1 MALSIIIFLIVWL
14 TVLAFVVSLTPGGS
28 LPLLWRESESRKNRK
43 YAIFVFCLF
52 VALSIL
58 FWPYTTGFLEAIFS
72 FLWGTMFMSVLKA
85 VWKSVPAGLYFIKL
99 IIVVFAVWPAVIL
112 TVLFVLSL
120 GFFARLICLLGL
132 LIQRALLF
140 SRKATI
146 K

>member
-1 MALSIIIFLIVWL
+1 VWL
-14 TVLAFVVSLTPGGS
+14 IVLAFVVSLTGGGS

-72 FLWGTMFMSVLKA
+72 FIWGKMFMGSLTA

-99 IIVVFAVWPAVIL
+99 IIAVFAVWPAVIL
-112 TVLFVLSL
+112 AVLFVLSL
-120 GFFARLICLLGL
+120 ELFARLMCLLGL
-132 LIQRALLF
+132 LIQRALL
-140 SRKATI
+140 SLRKATI